1 MYLFYKF
8 FKNKKLHIFYI
19 SFTVFIILNIFEN
32 YIHYSIGR
40 HPDSAIIEFT
50 APTTLEWFKII
61 VVMLIFAALQG
72 GFTYWME

>member
-1 MYLFYKF
+1 
-8 FKNKKLHIFYI
+8 
-19 SFTVFIILNIFEN
+19 LNIFEN